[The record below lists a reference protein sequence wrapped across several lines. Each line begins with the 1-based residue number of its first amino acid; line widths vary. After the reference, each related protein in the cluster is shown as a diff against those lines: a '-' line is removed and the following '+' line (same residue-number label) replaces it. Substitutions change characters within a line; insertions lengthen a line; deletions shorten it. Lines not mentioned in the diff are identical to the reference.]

1 MPCPCPVWLSGA
13 SATWPLSNQCQF
25 QGLDLF
31 LEKEDLQL
39 KDFNIILG
47 TLLHIEQALEKL
59 QHACS
64 PGVVLDGVCTVKVQ
78 HYKYL
83 EVVERGA
90 QHVQH
95 WGLHQG
101 CHYCCN
107 SEQTQA
113 VQYAQC
119 TYGKEK

>member
-1 MPCPCPVWLSGA
+1 MVLHLPVLKLVGDRS
-13 SATWPLSNQCQF
+13 
-25 QGLDLF
+25 LDLF
-31 LEKEDLQL
+31 LEREDLQP

-47 TLLHIEQALEKL
+47 TLLHIQQALEKL

-64 PGVVLDGVCTVKVQ
+64 PGVVLDGVCTVKAQ

-90 QHVQH
+90 PHVQH
-95 WGLHQG
+95 WGLHRG

-107 SEQTQA
+107 SEQMQA

-119 TYGKEK
+119 IYGKEK